1 MILWV
6 SVLTRNPTQQEGFL
20 GHRYQEAQHPVQM
33 QRLPSGPKTWLVEE
47 KVTGLKIYHYM
58 IWEKLLDRLNVAGRR
73 LRVNNS
79 DAKTNNQAWAG
90 IFWLIWSEF
99 CAISSPTSFVIKV
112 LCDNF
117 HAPRSRWHARM
128 VTSIV
133 TTGPKMTNA
142 RRILNGIFQMSH
154 CPICLSLLKLWYYYT
169 KAYYFNQVKLF
180 SSCGSTIVYFFHF
193 PF

>member
-1 MILWV
+1 MYHLFHNSMW
-6 SVLTRNPTQQEGFL
+6 
-20 GHRYQEAQHPVQM
+20 
-33 QRLPSGPKTWLVEE
+33 
-47 KVTGLKIYHYM
+47 KVVRI
-58 IWEKLLDRLNVAGRR
+58 
-73 LRVNNS
+73 
-79 DAKTNNQAWAG
+79 AKTSDCKISWRVFLQGTVAQLCLAKPKAPEDPRG
-90 IFWLIWSEF
+90 SRSDPKFIFVNLETY
-99 CAISSPTSFVIKV
+99 PTSFVMKV
-112 LCDNF
+112 LCDDF
-117 HAPRSRWHARM
+117 YAPRSRWLARM

-180 SSCGSTIVYFFHF
+180 SSRGSTIVYFFHF